1 MGLEGQK
8 FQMEDALIYG
18 LIQAHK
24 LVLIFLLDLRE
35 VLLRSGKASASQEK
49 EHHSY
54 RFIQLDSRQHH
65 I

>member
-1 MGLEGQK
+1 
-8 FQMEDALIYG
+8 MEDALIYG

-35 VLLRSGKASASQEK
+35 VLLRSGKASAYQEK